1 MNLHTILEA
10 YGISITAPHR
20 RLLLELINYLPYPC
34 CFVKQTV
41 LVLSAVFLNASML
54 MRFPPIEVLP
64 VLQQIKL
71 FFHTFSYTY
80 IYTYIYFHAMF
91 CRTIL
96 TLAAFLLHVR
106 KSPFKIW
113 CFNNN
118 SCFDSYGNHLILRR
132 SVKFHQ
138 CSSYLVLQKVA
149 CLTGMLILSK
159 KSTRDFSRV

>member
-1 MNLHTILEA
+1 
-10 YGISITAPHR
+10 
-20 RLLLELINYLPYPC
+20 
-34 CFVKQTV
+34 
-41 LVLSAVFLNASML
+41 
-54 MRFPPIEVLP
+54 
-64 VLQQIKL
+64 
-71 FFHTFSYTY
+71 
-80 IYTYIYFHAMF
+80 MF

-118 SCFDSYGNHLILRR
+118 SCFDSYGNHLILQR

-159 KSTRDFSRV
+159 KSTRDFSSLDEDNL

>member
-1 MNLHTILEA
+1 
-10 YGISITAPHR
+10 
-20 RLLLELINYLPYPC
+20 
-34 CFVKQTV
+34 
-41 LVLSAVFLNASML
+41 
-54 MRFPPIEVLP
+54 
-64 VLQQIKL
+64 
-71 FFHTFSYTY
+71 
-80 IYTYIYFHAMF
+80 MF

-149 CLTGMLILSK
+149 GLTGMLILSK